1 MPTQPS
7 MHVTHMP
14 DVDVIDSS
22 VLFLVR
28 VALEVFTREK
38 DMGQAPFSA

>member
-28 VALEVFTREK
+28 VALEVFTLEK
-38 DMGQAPFSA
+38 DIYHAPFWV